1 MVSAESSLKP
11 SVHKQKPRQAYLFH
25 KADWTTLKSKMKQY
39 QESFMSTCSEK
50 SVEELWYDFTSTL
63 NQLCKES
70 IPSKLIR
77 GKPSLPWITQEI
89 KRLIRKRDS
98 LYSQSKKS
106 NEEDI
111 KHQFKA
117 LRQKIKKKIKILYE
131 RYLNDLLG
139 LSESNKTCDK
149 KLFSFLKSSRQDQE
163 GIPPLKDNDI
173 LLTETPAKA
182 NLCNQQ
188 FQSVFTKKSPLS
200 LSRLAQMKVQD
211 LVDEG
216 SIPPESI
223 PDPYLN
229 STPVMPDI
237 DISLNGLLKL
247 MKNLKPGKAAGP
259 DKLKPLLL
267 KELRDEIAPIIK
279 VIFDKSLQTGT
290 LPTEWL
296 TANVMPVFKKGDKS
310 LAANY
315 RPISLTCI
323 LCKVLEHILAS
334 NIVKHLDAQEIM
346 YDMQHGF
353 REKRSCETQL
363 VMMIEDLAGNASAG
377 NQTDVILLDFSKAFD
392 KVSHSKLLWKLHQYG
407 IRGKVLGWIQAFLGN
422 RSQQVVIDGEESNSI
437 PVNSGVPQ
445 GSVLG
450 PILFLAYINDLPGG
464 ISQVRLFA
472 DDTALYLTIKGE
484 EDSSALQ
491 KDLDTLLVW
500 ESKWDMQFNPSKC
513 QVVQVTG
520 SKSKKPINSEYI
532 LHGQVLE
539 TVTCARYLGVDVS
552 STLSWNS
559 HIDRVVNNAN
569 RTLGYIRR
577 NIKCQ
582 NTDVRESAY
591 NTLVRYQLEYASAVW
606 DPHTKERISKT
617 EIVQRRAARWTLRN
631 FDHQASVTEMINKLG
646 WRTLEQRRADARL
659 CLFYKIVYGLVAVP
673 LPDHVQYSH
682 RISRYCHSMTFRQV
696 YTSRDYYK
704 YSFYPLAIVQWNAL
718 PESVVCLQSLDAFKA
733 AICKL
738 QHSRP

>member
-1 MVSAESSLKP
+1 
-11 SVHKQKPRQAYLFH
+11 
-25 KADWTTLKSKMKQY
+25 
-39 QESFMSTCSEK
+39 
-50 SVEELWYDFTSTL
+50 
-63 NQLCKES
+63 
-70 IPSKLIR
+70 
-77 GKPSLPWITQEI
+77 
-89 KRLIRKRDS
+89 
-98 LYSQSKKS
+98 
-106 NEEDI
+106 
-111 KHQFKA
+111 
-117 LRQKIKKKIKILYE
+117 
-131 RYLNDLLG
+131 
-139 LSESNKTCDK
+139 
-149 KLFSFLKSSRQDQE
+149 
-163 GIPPLKDNDI
+163 
-173 LLTETPAKA
+173 
-182 NLCNQQ
+182 
-188 FQSVFTKKSPLS
+188 
-200 LSRLAQMKVQD
+200 MKVQD

-247 MKNLKPGKAAGP
+247 LKNLKPGKAAGP

-363 VMMIEDLAGNASAG
+363 VMMIEDLARNVSAG
-377 NQTDVILLDFSKAFD
+377 NQTDIILLDFSEAFD

-407 IRGKVLGWIQAFLGN
+407 IRGKVLSWIQAFLGN
-422 RSQQVVIDGEESNSI
+422 RSQQVVIDGEESDSI

-464 ISQVRLFA
+464 ISSQVRLFA

-491 KDLDTLLVW
+491 KDLDTLSVW

-552 STLSWNS
+552 STLSGNS

-591 NTLVRYQLEYASAVW
+591 NTLVKPQLEYASAVW
-606 DPHTKERISKT
+606 DPHTKERISKI
-617 EIVQRRAARWTLRN
+617 EMVQRRPARWTLRN
-631 FDHQASVTEMINKLG
+631 YDHQVSLTEMINKLG

-704 YSFYPLAIVQWNAL
+704 YSFHPLAIVQWNAL
-718 PESVVCLQSLDAFKA
+718 PESVVCQQSLDAFKA

>member
-1 MVSAESSLKP
+1 
-11 SVHKQKPRQAYLFH
+11 
-25 KADWTTLKSKMKQY
+25 
-39 QESFMSTCSEK
+39 MSTCSEK

-89 KRLIRKRDS
+89 KGLIRKRDS
-98 LYSQSKKS
+98 LYSQFKKS

-117 LRQKIKKKIKILYE
+117 LRQKIKKKIKISYE

-149 KLFSFLKSSRQDQE
+149 KKLFSFLKSSRQDQE
-163 GIPPLKDNDI
+163 GIPHLKDNDI

-200 LSRLAQMKVQD
+200 LSRLAQMKVQG

-237 DISLNGLLKL
+237 DISISGLLKL
-247 MKNLKPGKAAGP
+247 LKNLKPGKAAGP
-259 DKLKPLLL
+259 DQLKPLLL
-267 KELRDEIAPIIK
+267 KKLRDEIAPVIK

-363 VMMIEDLAGNASAG
+363 VMMIEDLARNVSAG
-377 NQTDVILLDFSKAFD
+377 NQTDVILPDFSKAFD
-392 KVSHSKLLWKLHQYG
+392 KVSHSKLLWKMHQYG
-407 IRGKVLGWIQAFLGN
+407 IRGKVLSWIQAFLGN
-422 RSQQVVIDGEESNSI
+422 RSQQVVIDGEESDSI

-464 ISQVRLFA
+464 ISSQVRLFA

-491 KDLDTLLVW
+491 KDLDTLSVW

-520 SKSKKPINSEYI
+520 SKSKKPIN
-532 LHGQVLE
+532 
-539 TVTCARYLGVDVS
+539 
-552 STLSWNS
+552 
-559 HIDRVVNNAN
+559 
-569 RTLGYIRR
+569 
-577 NIKCQ
+577 
-582 NTDVRESAY
+582 
-591 NTLVRYQLEYASAVW
+591 
-606 DPHTKERISKT
+606 
-617 EIVQRRAARWTLRN
+617 
-631 FDHQASVTEMINKLG
+631 
-646 WRTLEQRRADARL
+646 
-659 CLFYKIVYGLVAVP
+659 
-673 LPDHVQYSH
+673 
-682 RISRYCHSMTFRQV
+682 
-696 YTSRDYYK
+696 
-704 YSFYPLAIVQWNAL
+704 
-718 PESVVCLQSLDAFKA
+718 
-733 AICKL
+733 
-738 QHSRP
+738 